1 MKEDLIIGSNNEILE
16 HLNKSE
22 YGTHSILVY
31 PNIETLRET
40 YSTYTKSQLEDNNEI
55 VLILPYY
62 ETANRV
68 RKTLSEGF
76 VNNIADGNGNDGTV
90 KDINSNSI
98 LEVKK
103 YEKVGSLL
111 IMDSVKAYF
120 DSDNNYNGKDRL
132 MSFFKKLVK
141 NAESLDKNGVS
152 VIADLGSFYHHQSTN
167 TTKKLVEHELSL
179 PSKYEGMKFKGFC
192 AYHKA
197 DFDKRFTEEQ
207 KQKLLDHHG
216 KALMIAN

>member
-1 MKEDLIIGSNNEILE
+1 MKENLIIGSNNEILD
-16 HLNKSE
+16 HLNKAE

-40 YSTYTKSQLEDNNEI
+40 YSTYAKSQLEDNNEI

-62 ETANRV
+62 ETANKV

-76 VNNIADGNGNDGTV
+76 VNNIAEGKANDGTV
-90 KDINSNSI
+90 NDINSNSI

-103 YEKVGSLL
+103 YEKEGSLL

-132 MSFFKKLVK
+132 MSFFKQLVK
-141 NAESLDKNGVS
+141 KAESLDKNGVS
-152 VIADLGSFYHHQSTN
+152 VIADLGSFYHYHHNKTAD
-167 TTKKLVEHELSL
+167 KLVEYELSL
-179 PSKYEGMKFKGFC
+179 PSKFDGMKLKAFC
-192 AYHKA
+192 IYHKE
-197 DFDKRFTEEQ
+197 DIDKRFTEEQ
-207 KQKLLDHHG
+207 KQKLVDHHG
-216 KALMIAN
+216 KALMIVN

>member
-1 MKEDLIIGSNNEILE
+1 MKQDLIIGSNNEILD
-16 HLNKSE
+16 HLNKAE
-22 YGTHSILVY
+22 YSSHSILVY

-40 YSTYTKSQLEDNNEI
+40 YSRYVKSQLEDNNEI
-55 VLILPYY
+55 VLLLPYY

-76 VNNIADGNGNDGTV
+76 VNNIAEGKATDGTV
-90 KDINSNSI
+90 NDINSNSI

-103 YEKVGSLL
+103 YEKEGSLL

-120 DSDNNYNGKDRL
+120 DSDNNYKGKDRL
-132 MSFFKKLVK
+132 MSFFKQLVK
-141 NAESLDKNGVS
+141 KAESLDKNGVS

-167 TTKKLVEHELSL
+167 TTKKLFEHELSL

-207 KQKLLDHHG
+207 KQKLLDHHA

>member
-1 MKEDLIIGSNNEILE
+1 MKEDLIIGSNNEILD
-16 HLNKSE
+16 HLNNIE
-22 YGTHSILVY
+22 YSSHSILVY

-40 YSTYTKSQLEDNNEI
+40 YSTYARSQLEDNNEI

-76 VNNIADGNGNDGTV
+76 VNNIAEGKANDGTV
-90 KDINSNSI
+90 NDINSNSI

-103 YEKVGSLL
+103 YEKEGSLL
-111 IMDSVKAYF
+111 IMDSAKAYF
-120 DSDNNYNGKDRL
+120 DSDNNYKGKDSL
-132 MSFFKKLVK
+132 MSFFKQLVK
-141 NAESLDKNGVS
+141 KAESLDKNGVS

-167 TTKKLVEHELSL
+167 TTKKLFEHELSL

-207 KQKLLDHHG
+207 KQKLLQHHS
-216 KALMIAN
+216 KALMIIN